1 MADGAP
7 DTEAVSKLLA
17 EVVDSFE
24 KLEILVQVVRAGSAI
39 AAPADI
45 AASVGMKVDDVEKCV
60 KYLRNEGVFD
70 PSGPWAPAVASLLQM
85 YDADRIQLLNM
96 LTKTALERV
105 RKQAARVFA
114 DAFVL
119 KPAKKKEDPD
129 A

>member
-1 MADGAP
+1 MSNGAP
-7 DTEAVSKLLA
+7 DTEAVSKLLV

-24 KLEILVQVVRAGSAI
+24 KLEILVHIVRAGSAV

-45 AASVGMKVDDVEKCV
+45 ASSVGMKPDEVDHCV
-60 KYLRNEGVFD
+60 KYLRSQGVFD
-70 PSGPWAPAVASLLQM
+70 PSGPWAPAVASLMLM
-85 YDADRIQLLNM
+85 YDTDRIQLLNM

>member
-1 MADGAP
+1 MPDAP
-7 DTEAVSKLLA
+7 DVEAVSKLLV

-24 KLEILVQVVRAGSAI
+24 KLEILVHVVRAGSAV

-45 AASVGMKVDDVEKCV
+45 AAAVGMKPDDVEQCV
-60 KYLRNEGVFD
+60 KYLRSEGVID
-70 PSGPWAPAVASLLQM
+70 PSGPWAAGVASLVQM

-119 KPAKKKEDPD
+119 KPSKKKEDPD
-129 A
+129 G